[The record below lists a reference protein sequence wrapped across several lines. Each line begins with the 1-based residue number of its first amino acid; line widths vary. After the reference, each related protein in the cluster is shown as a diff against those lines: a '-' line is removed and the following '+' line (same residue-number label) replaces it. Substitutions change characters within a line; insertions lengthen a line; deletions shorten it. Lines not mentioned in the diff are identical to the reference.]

1 MHFECVKYI
10 AFYVLRSIKVFELI
24 ELFRLFLIQKSLL
37 AL

>member
-10 AFYVLRSIKVFELI
+10 AFYVLRSIKVFELL
-24 ELFRLFLIQKSLL
+24 ELFRLFLIHNSLL